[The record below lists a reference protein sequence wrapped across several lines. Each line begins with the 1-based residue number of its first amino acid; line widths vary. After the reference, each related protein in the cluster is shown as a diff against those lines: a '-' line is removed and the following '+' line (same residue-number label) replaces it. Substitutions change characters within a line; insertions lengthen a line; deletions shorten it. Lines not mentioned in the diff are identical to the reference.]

1 MMVPEPWRDRT
12 TGTARDFVADE
23 VITLVVEMEIT
34 AEAEVHEGGVATKPT
49 NPTKTD
55 EKCRAAVRTV
65 GMEVGWRR
73 GKN

>member
-1 MMVPEPWRDRT
+1 MMVPEPRRDRT
-12 TGTARDFVADE
+12 AGTARDLVADE
-23 VITLVVEMEIT
+23 VITLVGEMEIT
-34 AEAEVHEGGVATKPT
+34 AEADVSKGEMVTTPT